1 MRGLQQIPSLLASGF
16 IISGLLLSACSGGG
30 SSDGETNEGSSNEG
44 TEESTEQPQS
54 SSEQPPQFN
63 PDQGSGGSD
72 SVSDEKLKQFSGAM
86 DANRKIQQNMMP
98 QMQQAVKD
106 AGLSMDKYQQIDR
119 KQRGGGQGM
128 QGNSGDSDISEEQLK
143 KFNQAKKNLQPVQEE
158 MRKKMESAIKEEGM
172 SMQEYRSILQKIRQS
187 RELQQRMRE
196 MQGGSQQQ
204 QQRRPQQ
211 QRQQQPAR

>member
-30 SSDGETNEGSSNEG
+30 SGDSGTSEGSSNEG

-54 SSEQPPQFN
+54 SSEQQQEQPPQFN
-63 PDQGSGGSD
+63 PDQGGGGSD

-106 AGLSMDKYQQIDR
+106 AGLSMNKYRQIDR

-128 QGNSGDSDISEEQLK
+128 QGNSGSSDISEEQLK
-143 KFNQAKKNLQPVQEE
+143 KFNQAKKNLQPVQEK

-196 MQGGSQQQ
+196 MQGGGQQQ
-204 QQRRPQQ
+204 KRPQQ
-211 QRQQQPAR
+211 QPGR